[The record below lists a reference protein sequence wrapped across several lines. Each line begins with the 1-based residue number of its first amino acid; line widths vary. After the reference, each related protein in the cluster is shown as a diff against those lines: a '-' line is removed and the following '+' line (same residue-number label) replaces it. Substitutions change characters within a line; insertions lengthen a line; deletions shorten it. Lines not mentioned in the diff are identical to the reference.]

1 MICKRL
7 NCRFWSCIA
16 KATSPQW
23 DERIVVPHCWN
34 LNIWSRSNLI
44 WVDDSNKWSE
54 WKRKAGTGEGFRYSR
69 TNRRRN
75 EFDRISGGN
84 QNYFHCDCFQQNWHN
99 PCHHFYHPHLHP
111 SHHLYP
117 HQRILMLFVTRQH
130 LPPLPRLVQTW
141 ENGQKSAG
149 RFSPHHSYSLFR
161 CARICQPSPKVR
173 SF

>member
-34 LNIWSRSNLI
+34 LNIRSRSNLI

-117 HQRILMLFVTRQH
+117 HQSQDLDVICHQATLASTPAL
-130 LPPLPRLVQTW
+130 
-141 ENGQKSAG
+141 
-149 RFSPHHSYSLFR
+149 SPDLREWTKECRSLF
-161 CARICQPSPKVR
+161 SS
-173 SF
+173 SFLFPF